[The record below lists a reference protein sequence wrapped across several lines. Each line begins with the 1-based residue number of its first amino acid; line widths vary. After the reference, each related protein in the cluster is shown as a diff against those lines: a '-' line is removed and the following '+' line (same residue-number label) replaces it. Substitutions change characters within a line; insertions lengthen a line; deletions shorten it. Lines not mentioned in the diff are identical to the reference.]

1 MEDVEGCMGTGP
13 TPLAT
18 GALAER
24 PDRCAVAQDSLPP
37 VAQYVD
43 AVLGA
48 SHPVAA
54 EMQLLAVANLSAAAR
69 AQQAERQRLVEV
81 RLPYV
86 LSEHVYIVTSTVSVS
101 SSIGLGPIRD
111 VEAAHPL
118 APFLLLP
125 VLLSLVP
132 SIVLA
137 FNPLQLV
144 IYLKHK

>member
-1 MEDVEGCMGTGP
+1 MEEVKATWALARL
-13 TPLAT
+13 LAT

-54 EMQLLAVANLSAAAR
+54 EVQLLATGNLSAAAR

-81 RLPYV
+81 RLPDV
-86 LSEHVYIVTSTVSVS
+86 LSEHDCIVTSRTILS
-101 SSIGLGPIRD
+101 SSCGLGPMD

-118 APFLLLP
+118 AH
-125 VLLSLVP
+125 LS
-132 SIVLA
+132 
-137 FNPLQLV
+137 F
-144 IYLKHK
+144 